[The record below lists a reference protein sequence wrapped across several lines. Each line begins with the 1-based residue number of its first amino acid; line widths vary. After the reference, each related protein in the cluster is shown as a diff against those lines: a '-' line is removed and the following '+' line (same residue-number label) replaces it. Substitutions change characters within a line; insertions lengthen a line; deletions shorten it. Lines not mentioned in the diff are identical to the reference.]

1 MPVAPPQM
9 VKKVREI
16 RNAPNDYRSYQY
28 NDKGQL
34 IHYFSQFTSRTDGAL
49 SQYSVQFSYEN
60 NKLVKAEMANGY
72 QLYKYTTGNAVV
84 IESYNNKNELFSTCF
99 LIINNHH
106 QLTEMREQF
115 KIPASQE
122 TGEIKITYQYN
133 IQGNLVRRDYYSR
146 SSLSDPLNIQYSQL
160 YLQYDNKTAA
170 KEEWSTDFFL
180 PDIVLVKNN
189 PAIIQT
195 LNAQGVPERRDRF
208 EYKYDADGAVIE
220 RKHFVENMPNPVIPI
235 TFTYQYW

>member
-160 YLQYDNKTAA
+160 YL
-170 KEEWSTDFFL
+170 
-180 PDIVLVKNN
+180 
-189 PAIIQT
+189 
-195 LNAQGVPERRDRF
+195 
-208 EYKYDADGAVIE
+208 
-220 RKHFVENMPNPVIPI
+220 
-235 TFTYQYW
+235 

>member
-1 MPVAPPQM
+1 
-9 VKKVREI
+9 
-16 RNAPNDYRSYQY
+16 
-28 NDKGQL
+28 
-34 IHYFSQFTSRTDGAL
+34 
-49 SQYSVQFSYEN
+49 
-60 NKLVKAEMANGY
+60 MANGY
-72 QLYKYTTGNAVV
+72 QLYKYTTGNSVV
-84 IESYNNKNELFSTCF
+84 VESYNNRNELFSTCF

-115 KIPASQE
+115 KVPMAQE
-122 TGEIKITYQYN
+122 TGEIKTTYQYN
-133 IQGNLVRRDYYSR
+133 TQGNLVRRDYYAR

-160 YLQYDNKTAA
+160 YLQYDNKIAS

-180 PDIVLVKNN
+180 PDVVLVKNN

-195 LNAQGVPERRDRF
+195 LDAQGVPERRDRF
-208 EYKYDADGAVIE
+208 EYKYDADGAVVE